1 MSGHPRGI
9 TSAQDLIDIFEQSP
23 PDFAVRK
30 EVVADMAERLG
41 GSRKAVINCRWDTS
55 ILAYVLA
62 LAIRRLE
69 ENSSAAE

>member
-1 MSGHPRGI
+1 
-9 TSAQDLIDIFEQSP
+9 
-23 PDFAVRK
+23 
-30 EVVADMAERLG
+30 MAERLG